1 MDTNLFRSGFLA
13 SPCHGIIDIKCGEY
27 EGFNPQLGEKIFD
40 KTVNSFFMGT
50 GFVGVLG
57 EKNIRTVAV
66 VGLQTDYGIDATI
79 KSGFENGFKMII
91 SKNANST

>member
-40 KTVNSFFMGT
+40 KTVNSSFMGT
-50 GFVGVLG
+50 GLLEYLWKRISAQWLLLGYRQITVLMQQLSLDLRMVL
-57 EKNIRTVAV
+57 K
-66 VGLQTDYGIDATI
+66 
-79 KSGFENGFKMII
+79 
-91 SKNANST
+91 